1 MSFRIWQTAELKTL
15 MSGQLVNERRAREG
29 GAQVR
34 YHTLT
39 DAPTEAEPGLFTLER
54 VAQIDWRMDKFKIE
68 MDADAPGEG
77 LVPVSALAAAFPLH
91 VWKSKALSSGTSVGP
106 AKVLLVSNW

>member
-29 GAQVR
+29 AAQIR

-39 DAPTEAEPGLFTLER
+39 DAPTEAEPGLFR
-54 VAQIDWRMDKFKIE
+54 VAQMYRRMDKFKIE
-68 MDADAPGEG
+68 MGADAPG
-77 LVPVSALAAAFPLH
+77 V
-91 VWKSKALSSGTSVGP
+91 
-106 AKVLLVSNW
+106 